1 MRRVLEGHV
10 LYTQVYVDLLGEACH
25 GDFFFFFLYPGKG
38 AHTQVVEGT
47 QLPTA
52 ALMPFERYP

>member
-10 LYTQVYVDLLGEACH
+10 LYTQGYVDLLGEACR
-25 GDFFFFFLYPGKG
+25 GDFFFFFFLYSGKG

-52 ALMPFERYP
+52 ASMPFE